1 MIVHLFITFQVGEV
15 LDIVLRYLRNR
26 EVIPAHFLGGVPNAL
41 NKDNLLMV
49 VFEEPNS
56 VLEGIIS
63 HLRNSRPTSYMLKD
77 GRPVDTKTV
86 AVRKS
91 LQDCNIHLQTN
102 TYFLVEVKKHSTFFF
117 ETPEPEGSSDDDNFK
132 LKKPTTPAKSPWG
145 SNTNKETMS
154 EEDSNG
160 PTDASRK
167 GVVGLRNLGNT
178 CYMNSA
184 LQCLSN
190 CPDLT
195 QYFLSKEFEK
205 DKNFDNPLGSK
216 CKLAEQYYDLMKKMW
231 YGDAPVVSPSYFKYE
246 ISQFQSMVAFCL
258 T

>member
-1 MIVHLFITFQVGEV
+1 MFITNIVGDILDV
-15 LDIVLRYLRNR
+15 LLRYLRNR
-26 EVIPAHFLGGVPNAL
+26 EGIPPNFVGGVPL
-41 NKDNLLMV
+41 SVSKDNLLVV
-49 VFEEPNS
+49 VFEEADS
-56 VLEGIIS
+56 VLEGIIY

-77 GRPVDTKTV
+77 GKAFDVKQSSTIRKT
-86 AVRKS
+86 
-91 LQDCNIHLQTN
+91 LGDCGLRLQTH
-102 TYFLVEVKKHSTFFF
+102 TYILVEVKKHSSFFF
-117 ETPEPEGSSDDDNFK
+117 ETPEPDGSSEDESK
-132 LKKPTTPAKSPWG
+132 LKLPPVPPKSLWSTSGNNDNMNEDDAGAPTTS
-145 SNTNKETMS
+145 
-154 EEDSNG
+154 
-160 PTDASRK
+160 SRK

-231 YGDAPVVSPSYFKYE
+231 YGDASVVSPSYLKYE
-246 ISQFQSMVAFCL
+246 ISQFQSMVAHPL